1 MNEKT
6 RKLVVTAILCGIT
19 VVLSLPFVGTLIL
32 PVVAGTLAF
41 IPAMVAAIL
50 LGFWNGVSVAFVAG
64 AASMIRGF
72 FMPGLLAPYFV
83 NPLIS
88 IFPRVMI
95 AVMVWLVFNAL
106 MKTGFPKTVKVTVST
121 AVAAAV
127 GSLTNTALVLGSIYL
142 YHASSVFNYGQVFSF
157 IAPPLPGLDHASLE
171 AGVTVFFMGIASSN
185 GLIEMVVNMILV
197 TILVLTLRRA
207 KFAKF

>member
-1 MNEKT
+1 MSDKT
-6 RKLVVTAILCGIT
+6 RTLVATAILCGIT
-19 VVLSLPFVGTLIL
+19 VIMSLPFVGTLIL

-41 IPAMVAAIL
+41 IPAMVAAMM
-50 LGFWNGVSVAFVAG
+50 LGFWPGVTVAFVAG

-83 NPLIS
+83 NPLVS

-95 AVMVWLVFNAL
+95 AVMAWLVFNAL
-106 MKTGFPKTVKVTVST
+106 MKTGLPKAVKPPVS
-121 AVAAAV
+121 AAFAAAV

-142 YHASSVFNYGQVFSF
+142 YHASSVFNYGQTFAF
-157 IAPPLPGLDHASLE
+157 IAPPLPAVDHASLE
-171 AGVTVFFMGIASSN
+171 AGVTAFLMGIVASN
-185 GLIEMVVNMILV
+185 GLVEVAANVVLV
-197 TILVLTLRRA
+197 TALVVGLRRA